1 MVVKQDLH
9 SRRTRTRKGSKADE
23 EIIIVRRKP
32 NADARGAD
40 RTGSRNAAP
49 GAEATAEASAD
60 ELMKAMLSIVDASI
74 DALERTAWEARNV
87 ADEAVDLWRTLE
99 SGSGDVAAETQALA
113 RDASRWPRR
122 LRRLAG
128 TGWMLT
134 RVAAS
139 YRLWETRRAFLPAD
153 RFAEARDELHRR
165 NARRFRDTSLRHG
178 GAFLKIGQ
186 LLSCRPDLLPKP
198 WIEELA
204 MLQDQA
210 SPIRFSAV
218 RRALEEEFGKPMDE
232 LFAAFDEQPL
242 ACASIGQVHR
252 ATLHD
257 GRDVA
262 VKVQRPDLDEA
273 IELDM
278 KLMRIFLD
286 GMRSMLPPT
295 DLNVITD
302 EIERAV
308 REELDYE
315 AEARWVT
322 RARDFLAHKPGLIV
336 PETIP
341 GLCSRHVLTTRFVE
355 GRKMTRVL
363 DELHEAGDGT
373 QVGDILGR
381 LLDSYFTQVLDAG
394 FFQADPHPGN
404 ILVTPEGDLVLLDF
418 GCTMELPE
426 NYRLGYK
433 RVLQAA
439 MVGDREVIAK
449 TLGELGFV
457 TRSGKPDTL
466 LIFADALLEHIRDAA
481 TSGQGVSWPSA
492 EEMSARSKR
501 MMGSA
506 NEDPV
511 DKLPPEFIMLARVF
525 GSLGGLFMHYKP
537 QMNVARHIIPHVMP
551 SPVAA

>member
-1 MVVKQDLH
+1 MVIRKDLH
-9 SRRTRTRKGSKADE
+9 STRRPRRADTCHE
-23 EIIIVRRKP
+23 EAP
-32 NADARGAD
+32 P
-40 RTGSRNAAP
+40 AAA
-49 GAEATAEASAD
+49 GGDIAAEVTAQDLLKTTLAV
-60 ELMKAMLSIVDASI
+60 VDASI
-74 DALERTAWEARNV
+74 EAIEATAWEARHI
-87 ADEAVDLWRTLE
+87 AGQAADLWRSIE
-99 SGSGDVAAETQALA
+99 EGGGEVASETQQLA
-113 RDASRWPRR
+113 REAKRLPGR

-139 YRLWETRRAFLPAD
+139 YRLWETRRAFLPEDEVA
-153 RFAEARDELHRR
+153 AAREEMHRR
-165 NARRFRDTSLRHG
+165 NARRFRDTSLQHG

-198 WIEELA
+198 WIEELTV
-204 MLQDQA
+204 LQDQA
-210 SPIRFSAV
+210 APVSLRAV
-218 RRALEEEFGKPMDE
+218 RKVLENEFGQPLE
-232 LFAAFDEQPL
+232 TLFAQFEEQPL

-257 GRDVA
+257 GRVVA
-262 VKVQRPDLDEA
+262 VKVQRPYLEEV

-278 KLMRIFLD
+278 TLMRLFLD
-286 GMRSMLPPT
+286 GMRDMLPPT
-295 DLNVITD
+295 DLSVVTG

-308 REELDYE
+308 REELDYA
-315 AEARWVT
+315 AEAGWVT
-322 RARDFLAHKPGLIV
+322 RANRYLAHKPGLVV
-336 PETIP
+336 PEAID
-341 GLCSRHVLTTRFVE
+341 GLCGRHVLTTRFIE
-355 GRKMTRVL
+355 GRKLTTVL
-363 DELHEAGDGT
+363 DELHAAGDAQG
-373 QVGDILGR
+373 VGELLGR
-381 LLDSYFTQVLDAG
+381 LLDSYFTQILDAG

-404 ILVTPEGDLVLLDF
+404 ILVTPAGELVLLDF

-439 MVGDREVIAK
+439 MVHDREVIAR

-481 TSGQGVSWPSA
+481 TSGQGVSWPTA

-525 GSLGGLFMHYKP
+525 GTLGGLFMHYKP
-537 QMNVARHIIPHVMP
+537 QMDVARYIVPHVMP
-551 SPVAA
+551 AATA

>member
-1 MVVKQDLH
+1 MVVKKDLH
-9 SRRTRTRKGSKADE
+9 ERRRSAHKRRSSRSAPR
-23 EIIIVRRKP
+23 
-32 NADARGAD
+32 ADAASPTVVAHDGAVAGQPASED
-40 RTGSRNAAP
+40 LIR
-49 GAEATAEASAD
+49 ATLA
-60 ELMKAMLSIVDASI
+60 IVDASV

-87 ADEAVDLWRTLE
+87 ADQATQLWRTLE
-99 SGSGDVAAETQALA
+99 SNTGEVASETQLLA
-113 RDASRWPRR
+113 REARR
-122 LRRLAG
+122 LPVRLARLAG
-128 TGWMLT
+128 TGWMLA
-134 RVAAS
+134 RMAAS
-139 YRLWETRRAFLPAD
+139 YRLWETRRAFLPTD
-153 RFAEARDELHRR
+153 RVDAARDELHRR
-165 NARRFRDTSLRHG
+165 NARRFRDTSLKHG

-186 LLSCRPDLLPKP
+186 LLSCRPDILPKA

-204 MLQDQA
+204 TLQDQA
-210 SPIRFSAV
+210 SSVPFPAV
-218 RRALEEEFGKPMDE
+218 KRVLEAEFGQPLE
-232 LFAAFDEQPL
+232 ALFATFEETPI

-252 ATLHD
+252 ATLPD
-257 GRDVA
+257 GLAVA

-278 KLMRIFLD
+278 ALMRLFLD
-286 GMRSMLPPT
+286 GMRNMLPPT
-295 DLNVITD
+295 DLDVITG

-315 AEARWVT
+315 SEARWVM
-322 RARDFLAHKPGLIV
+322 RAHHYLAHKPGLVV
-336 PETIP
+336 PETIAAR
-341 GLCSRHVLTTRFVE
+341 CSRRVLTTRFIE

-363 DELHEAGDGT
+363 DELHAAGET
-373 QVGDILGR
+373 KQVGELLGR
-381 LLDSYFTQVLDAG
+381 LLDSYFTQILDAG

-404 ILVTPEGDLVLLDF
+404 LLVTPEGELVLLDF

-426 NYRLGYK
+426 NYRVGYK

-466 LIFADALLEHIRDAA
+466 LVFADTLLEHIREAA
-481 TSGQGVSWPSA
+481 TSGQGVSWPTA

-537 QMNVARHIIPHVMP
+537 QLDVARYIIPHVMP
-551 SPVAA
+551 TARAT

>member
-1 MVVKQDLH
+1 MVVRKDLH
-9 SRRTRTRKGSKADE
+9 ERHRPSRRRATGIPSHAVPAGKTPAPEAGRD
-23 EIIIVRRKP
+23 
-32 NADARGAD
+32 DAQ
-40 RTGSRNAAP
+40 
-49 GAEATAEASAD
+49 ASAE
-60 ELMKAMLSIVDASI
+60 ELLRATLAIVDASV
-74 DALERTAWEARNV
+74 DALERTAWEARHV
-87 ADEAVDLWRTLE
+87 ADHAATLWRTLE
-99 SGSGDVAAETQALA
+99 SNSGDVAAETQQLA
-113 RDASRWPRR
+113 REAKR
-122 LRRLAG
+122 LPARLARLAG
-128 TGWMLT
+128 TGWMLA
-134 RVAAS
+134 RLAAS
-139 YRLWETRRAFLPAD
+139 YRLWETRRAFLPPD
-153 RFAEARDELHRR
+153 RVDEAREEMHRR

-204 MLQDQA
+204 TLQDQA
-210 SPIRFSAV
+210 SVVPFPLV
-218 RRALEEEFGKPMDE
+218 RRALEKEFGRPLGE
-232 LFAAFDEQPL
+232 LFATFDGEPI
-242 ACASIGQVHR
+242 ACASIGQVHA
-252 ATLHD
+252 ATLPD
-257 GRDVA
+257 GTKVA
-262 VKVQRPDLDEA
+262 VKVQRPNLDEA

-278 KLMRIFLD
+278 TLMRLFLD
-286 GMRSMLPPT
+286 GMRGLLPPT
-295 DLNVITD
+295 DLTVITD
-302 EIERAV
+302 EIERTV

-315 AEARWVT
+315 TEAKRVM
-322 RARDFLAHKPGLIV
+322 RAHHFLAHKPGLVV
-336 PETIP
+336 PEIIADRCT
-341 GLCSRHVLTTRFVE
+341 RHVLTTRFVE
-355 GRKMTRVL
+355 GRKLTTVL
-363 DELHEAGDGT
+363 DELHAAGNSA
-373 QVGDILGR
+373 QVGELLGR

-404 ILVTPEGDLVLLDF
+404 ILVTPGHDLVLLDF

-426 NYRLGYK
+426 HYRLGYK

-439 MVGDREVIAK
+439 MVHDREVIAK

-537 QMNVARHIIPHVMP
+537 QMNVARYIIPHVMP
-551 SPVAA
+551 QAVAA